1 MLVVTDVSG
10 TFDNLSTEDSADQH
24 PGFEV
29 RVSPIPSTLLS
40 CRIMSCRAFA
50 FCWLLFVQDRDE
62 VCSYGVIQVMMMLTN
77 AYGLLQVKLSLNRA
91 LASLHV
97 KAMCYFTLLLTLPT
111 LLPTLL
117 SQQLYLHQTSVP
129 LFCLSPLRIYI
140 FCYVL
145 VLYFGEKNMV
155 LDRKLISPL
164 FRSQDLTD
172 IFQALCASLHILI

>member
-29 RVSPIPSTLLS
+29 R
-40 CRIMSCRAFA
+40 
-50 FCWLLFVQDRDE
+50 
-62 VCSYGVIQVMMMLTN
+62 
-77 AYGLLQVKLSLNRA
+77 VKLSLNRA

-172 IFQALCASLHILI
+172 IFQSLCASLHILI